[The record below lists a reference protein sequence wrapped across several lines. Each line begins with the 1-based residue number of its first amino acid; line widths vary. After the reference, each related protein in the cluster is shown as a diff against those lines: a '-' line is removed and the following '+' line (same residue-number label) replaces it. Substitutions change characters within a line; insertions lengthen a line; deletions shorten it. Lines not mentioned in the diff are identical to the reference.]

1 MNDHILTP
9 VSPGEIIDK
18 ITILEIKS
26 ERITDNDKLKN
37 IRYELAELTAIMAQK
52 LEQDS
57 TLSTLKDQLKT
68 INTTLWDI
76 EDDIRDCERNKD
88 FSETFIKLAR
98 AVYITNDD
106 RAAVKKEINVHLGS
120 AIVEEKSYADYK

>member
-1 MNDHILTP
+1 MSEHILTP